1 MRSLVWALI
10 QLDWRPYTKGHF
22 GHRDTHARREGHVM
36 TKAEIGV
43 MLLQAKE
50 HQRLPDS
57 HWKLGDRPG
66 TDSPLEGTNSADT
79 LILDI

>member
-1 MRSLVWALI
+1 M
-10 QLDWRPYTKGHF
+10 
-22 GHRDTHARREGHVM
+22 M
-36 TKAEIGV
+36 MKAEIGV

-50 HQRLPDS
+50 HQRLPDN

-66 TDSPLEGTNSADT
+66 IDSPLEGTNSADT